1 MPDLIGQHALILP
14 QAQHFFFGE
23 AGAAGYLTG
32 SESRSQH
39 IGGNLPGFLHLSF
52 CSAFCSAFCPA
63 FGLAFGESFFAG
75 DPFGESVL
83 RELVKIP
90 YHILFE
96 NKFLL
101 PVEAC
106 HFAGPYE
113 LPGEGGA
120 GFLRPPRRRGNIV
133 RTGLCLR

>member
-1 MPDLIGQHALILP
+1 MAPLNTKASRWLSPVRYVSALISP
-14 QAQHFFFGE
+14 QSQHLLLGE
-23 AGAAGYLTG
+23 TGAAGYLTDRQTRRQQI
-32 SESRSQH
+32 E
-39 IGGNLPGFLHLSF
+39 GNLPGFLQLSF
-52 CSAFCSAFCPA
+52 CPT
-63 FGLAFGESFFAG
+63 FGESLFAG